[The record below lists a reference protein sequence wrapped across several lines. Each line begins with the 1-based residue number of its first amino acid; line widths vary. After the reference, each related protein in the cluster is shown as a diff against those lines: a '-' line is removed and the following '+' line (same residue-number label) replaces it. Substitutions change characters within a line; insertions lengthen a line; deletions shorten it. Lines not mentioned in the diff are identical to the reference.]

1 MGRLRGKIAL
11 VTGAASGIGAACA
24 ERFAKEGATII
35 GTDFREDVLEETMF
49 KINEKY
55 STAIA
60 YKHDVVSKDDWTNIL
75 EEVYKRFTK
84 IDILINNAGVGAT
97 PTPLRDLTLDEW
109 NKVININLLGTFLGT
124 QAIEPIMIK
133 SGGGSIINMS
143 SYVAIVGSGVNVY
156 TASKGGV
163 RSLTKASAA
172 QLGKYNI
179 RVNSIHPGVI
189 ETPMSAQILENQDY
203 LKATLKEIPLSR
215 LGKPE
220 DIVNGML
227 FLASDD
233 SSYIT
238 GNELIIDGGII
249 SH

>member
-1 MGRLRGKIAL
+1 MGRLRGKIAI

-35 GTDFREDVLEETMF
+35 GTDFREDILKDTMF
-49 KINEKY
+49 RINEEY
-55 STAIA
+55 GTAIA
-60 YKHDVVSKDDWTNIL
+60 YKHDVVSKDDWSGIL
-75 EEVYKRFTK
+75 NEVHKRFTK
-84 IDILINNAGVGAT
+84 IDILINNAGIGAT
-97 PTPLRDLTLDEW
+97 PTPLCDLTLEDW
-109 NKVININLLGTFLGT
+109 NKVLNVNLLGTFLGT
-124 QAIEPIMIK
+124 QCIEPLMKK

-143 SYVAIVGSGVNVY
+143 SYVAMVGSGVNGY

-163 RSLTKASAA
+163 RSLTKAAAA

-179 RVNSIHPGVI
+179 RVNSVHPGVI
-189 ETPMSAQILENQDY
+189 ETPMSAAILENKDY
-203 LKATLKEIPLSR
+203 LESALKEIPLSR
-215 LGKPE
+215 FGKPD

-238 GNELIIDGGII
+238 GNELVIDGGII
-249 SH
+249 AH